1 MQNYKGDAL
10 ELKFRAV
17 HETVGGA
24 LSFQKGLFFDD
35 AYNCFELGSLLY
47 DEKRAPL
54 ANAIPRDIFRESF
67 ATIFQQFLE
76 AGSAESYLYVFRKI
90 FGDEVEV
97 TFTVPAP
104 GKLVIDIVATGFE
117 LSPFV
122 ARRIQD
128 NAYVY
133 DQIVDFDGNRIVF
146 QTIKGFQ
153 SQYELEQMLFEMVP
167 AGIFTDINLTVG
179 DE

>member
-1 MQNYKGDAL
+1 MQNFKGDPT

-17 HETVGGA
+17 HEAVGGA
-24 LSFQKGLFFDD
+24 LSFQKGLFFDG
-35 AYNCFELGSLLY
+35 AYETYPLGDLLY
-47 DEKRAPL
+47 DERRAPL

-67 ATIFQQFLE
+67 YTLFEQFQE

-97 TFTVPAP
+97 EFVVPAP
-104 GKLVIDIVATGFE
+104 GKLTINIQALGFE
-117 LSPFV
+117 ISDFV
-122 ARRIQD
+122 ARYIQD

-133 DQIVDFDGNRIVF
+133 DNIVDFDGNQIVF

-153 SQYELEQMLFEMVP
+153 SQAELEAMLFEMVP
-167 AGIFTDINLTVG
+167 AGIFTEIHLTVG
-179 DE
+179 E